1 MSSLLGITRFVCR
14 ILCLS
19 YSVLAFVSIPFTLG
33 LMGEDTKLT
42 NDNDTVIVPLR
53 VCMPKDF
60 DIESISSSSIT
71 VSMEYSS
78 SEYTC
83 KGVDVLIFAV
93 AVSLGI
99 SGVASLI
106 YLFKD
111 IRSIKEKG
119 TLNLCF
125 LLLQSGLVSAALL
138 HEVTFWKQSYQA
150 SYDAMYDGKLS
161 VQFPSNMILTSIAC
175 GFAFILILGLTV
187 RKMLFVF
194 FPPSRDVNVPVDEK
208 KSIPDKVGSALV
220 AKVSSPFKKSS
231 KTSQSIESTDTAMVV
246 GGIPY
251 DDTSPSWTS
260 V

>member
-1 MSSLLGITRFVCR
+1 
-14 ILCLS
+14 
-19 YSVLAFVSIPFTLG
+19 VLAFVSIPFTLR
-33 LMGEDTKLT
+33 LMSEDTKLT
-42 NDNDTVIVPLR
+42 DDTVIVPLK

-60 DIESISSSSIT
+60 SDFNIESTSSSLSM
-71 VSMEYSS
+71 SMEYSS

-111 IRSIKEKG
+111 IRSIREKG

-138 HEVTFWKQSYQA
+138 HEVTFWKHSYQA
-150 SYDAMYDGKLS
+150 TYDAMYDNKLS

-175 GFAFILILGLTV
+175 GFAFILILGLTI
-187 RKMLFVF
+187 RKMLSIF
-194 FPPSRDVNVPVDEK
+194 FPRSRDVNVPVDEK
-208 KSIPDKVGSALV
+208 KSIPDKVGSSLV

-231 KTSQSIESTDTAMVV
+231 KTSQSSIENTDTAMVV
-246 GGIPY
+246 GGIPC
-251 DDTSPSWTS
+251 DDSSPSWTS

>member
-1 MSSLLGITRFVCR
+1 M
-14 ILCLS
+14 
-19 YSVLAFVSIPFTLG
+19 
-33 LMGEDTKLT
+33 
-42 NDNDTVIVPLR
+42 
-53 VCMPKDF
+53 
-60 DIESISSSSIT
+60 
-71 VSMEYSS
+71 
-78 SEYTC
+78 
-83 KGVDVLIFAV
+83 
-93 AVSLGI
+93 
-99 SGVASLI
+99 
-106 YLFKD
+106 
-111 IRSIKEKG
+111 
-119 TLNLCF
+119 
-125 LLLQSGLVSAALL
+125 
-138 HEVTFWKQSYQA
+138 TFWKQSYQA

-220 AKVSSPFKKSS
+220 AKVSSPFKKST